1 MAKTKSFYI
10 CSECGYKATK
20 WAGKCPQCGSWG
32 SFEEEIEVT
41 SSVGASVIS
50 SAISIKETSEKVFS
64 FDEILTEENDRYR
77 TRIGEFDRI
86 LGGGLLCGE
95 VILITGNP
103 GIGKSTLLLQVANEY
118 TTYGE
123 VIYIS
128 GEESP
133 AQVKNRGERLNIKS
147 KNLFLMSE
155 TDISRIYEYL
165 VSKKPKVVIVDSI
178 QTLYNSVVD
187 SIPGT
192 PTQIRECTLKIIK
205 LAKKYGISFFIV
217 GHITKDGKVAGPKLL
232 EHMVDAVFN
241 FEGEEGLFYRILRST
256 KNRFGSTNEIAVFSM
271 EEDGMKEIKNSSEY
285 FLSEREEKNIGS
297 MVVPVLEGTKVFLLE
312 VQTLLTEVTIGIP
325 KRIVQGFDRNRI
337 QILTA
342 IAEKKMHINLSM
354 KDLFVNIPGGLNIED
369 PAADLAVLISLL
381 SIYKGVEISQKIA
394 AIGEL
399 GLRGEI
405 RKVFFIDKRLRELEK
420 LGFKGV
426 YIPETNRKEIEKN
439 KYNLKLIY
447 LKNLEELLE
456 RMNKDGQ

>member
-41 SSVGASVIS
+41 SSVGALVIS

-64 FDEILTEENDRYR
+64 FDEILTEKNDRYR

-192 PTQIRECTLKIIK
+192 PTQIRECTLKIIE

-256 KNRFGSTNEIAVFSM
+256 KNRFGSINEIAVFSM